1 MNARKIRDRDQARK
15 AICDAA
21 NRRQGKDKLLGVQPA
36 VCVCRAGNLVSPEVI
51 ALAGF
56 NARSPRHAPVRTLV
70 LTAKQQREIAYGLN
84 PVIPPRGVTSGAFNP
99 SRPYRRSWLGRPKA
113 AR

>member
-1 MNARKIRDRDQARK
+1 MNKAELEAEDARQQAE
-15 AICDAA
+15 
-21 NRRQGKDKLLGVQPA
+21 KDEPIIVTK
-36 VCVCRAGNLVSPEVI
+36 
-51 ALAGF
+51 
-56 NARSPRHAPVRTLV
+56 LV

-84 PVIPPRGVTSGAFNP
+84 PVIPSGGVTSGALNP